1 MAEEKKK
8 VDAPCCGGDSNMLY
22 LWAVGG
28 LLLGLIV
35 GFFISGMVPA
45 TNTGTGTGGN
55 TTAATVFTLDQAK
68 VSQIGGFLANYYY
81 VSTGEETAATFTRY
95 VDKGDYVELYY
106 TVAGQEM
113 PIMVSKDYKYFYA
126 GAYELAPTIAQME
139 TARQDA
145 SLQTQ
150 AEAEGIPQSSNP
162 QVQMFVMSY
171 CPYGNQ
177 AEGGLVPV
185 IQLLGDSA
193 TFEPVYIIY
202 VNASRSGYECTTNEG
217 TEYCSMHGNSELWQ
231 DVREKIVFSMYGE
244 KKWAEYV
251 GRANSECTVN
261 NIDTCWAT
269 VADETGVNKTA
280 VTAEFEASK
289 FDIIKAEVTKTG
301 QNGVSGSPTIKINGV
316 TFNGGRTAQ
325 AYKDA
330 ICGAYTTAPEECGQ
344 NVSSTATAAS
354 GSCG

>member
-8 VDAPCCGGDSNMLY
+8 VDAPCCGGDGNMLY

-28 LLLGLIV
+28 LVLGLIV

-45 TNTGTGTGGN
+45 TNTGATGTGGN
-55 TTAATVFTLDQAK
+55 TTATTVFTLDQAK
-68 VSQIGGFLANYYY
+68 VSQIGGFLANYYF

-95 VDKGDYVELYY
+95 VDKGAYVELYY
-106 TVAGQEM
+106 TIAGQEM

-139 TARQDA
+139 AARQA
-145 SLQTQ
+145 AANETAAQ
-150 AEAEGIPQSSNP
+150 AQGIPQSSNP

-202 VNASRSGYECTTNEG
+202 PSGNECADNNG
-217 TEYCSMHGNSELWQ
+217 TQYCSLHGNAELWQ
-231 DVREKIVFSMYGE
+231 DVREKIIFNMYGE
-244 KKWAEYV
+244 KKWADYV
-251 GRANSECTVN
+251 AKANTDCTLS
-261 NIDTCWAT
+261 NIDACWVTA
-269 VADETGVNKTA
+269 ADAVGGINTTA
-280 VTAEFEASK
+280 VVAEFEASK
-289 FDIIKAEVTKTG
+289 FTILASEMAKTN

-330 ICGAYTTAPEECGQ
+330 ICGAYTTAPAECGQ
-344 NVSSTATAAS
+344 NVTASTTAAPAS